1 MRKSIPKISYM
12 KNHFLLSLFL
22 VIFSY
27 EFSSSQLQMP
37 VYPDYMQVTKE
48 FFSKYSSGISDSK
61 TRPNLAKK
69 PDGWHI
75 LVMDYSTNK
84 VLKDELF
91 WSLKKK
97 KFLSLS
103 FPLSNEEIE
112 DPYKQQLMN
121 NHWAQ
126 TASKLVPFWG
136 YDGWERDVIRK
147 YAKKKNLSDSLLNG
161 IARAYS
167 SYARYLTRASE
178 FGNPLLYEKIPK
190 GANAMDPE
198 LLNTYLEHHQ
208 QASRFY
214 YRLYQQNPKF
224 ETFVSDIYNVYSND
238 IMDAFL
244 TLRYFQNEETAR
256 KLLKDKLFSPFYIEM
271 AKNYLNSCD
280 KDAILFTNGDM
291 DTYPLLYVQET
302 ENYRKDV
309 LVVNLSLLNLGR
321 YIWHLANFG
330 SGARPITTSLDAEIY
345 KSEKKQF
352 FFIIENAE
360 YPLSFKDIAEFIAS
374 TDPDTK
380 YKSDDDQYIDY
391 IPSREVFFQ
400 FDPDNIS
407 RTGEITGEEPENR
420 FGIYLKNNY
429 LMLSDFCALDI
440 IATNQFVRPVY
451 FAITVDPQ
459 SFSLYSGFLSLEGLT
474 YRLNPLPVQEEET
487 NTTEKIFPEIL
498 HDKLLNQ
505 LKFDPTNYQNL
516 FSSQKRMISLY
527 RYIFSR
533 LSSHYVELG
542 LTDKALMIMDYS
554 LKYFPDHLVRFD
566 YNVYPF
572 ISNFFRLNKEE
583 QAVNILKSCMNSCI
597 SELERLQK
605 LPATDENKQ
614 QMDFQLASLN
624 ELTRI
629 LEMYQPE
636 NKILDEIREIIDKYH
651 SWE

>member
-1 MRKSIPKISYM
+1 M

-37 VYPDYMQVTKE
+37 VYPDYMQVAKE
-48 FFSKYSSGISDSK
+48 FFLKYSSGISDSK

-69 PDGWHI
+69 PDGWHMM
-75 LVMDYSTNK
+75 VMDYSTNK

-136 YDGWERDVIRK
+136 YDGWDRDVIKK
-147 YAKKKNLSDSLLNG
+147 YGKKKSLSDSLLNG
-161 IARAYS
+161 VARAYS

-190 GANAMDPE
+190 GANAMNPE

-208 QASRFY
+208 HASRFY

-321 YIWHLANFG
+321 YIWNLANFG
-330 SGARPITTSLDAEIY
+330 AGAKPITTSLDAEIY

-352 FFIIENAE
+352 FYIIENAP
-360 YPLSFKDIAEFIAS
+360 YPLSFKDIAEFIS
-374 TDPDTK
+374 SSDPDTK
-380 YKSDDDQYIDY
+380 YKTADNQFIDY
-391 IPSREVFFQ
+391 IPSKEIFFN
-400 FDPDNIS
+400 FEPGK
-407 RTGEITGEEPENR
+407 TAMPVTYAGEDTVKR
-420 FGIYLKNNY
+420 FVVYLKNNY

-440 IATNQFVRPVY
+440 IATNQFIRPVY

-459 SFSLYSGFLSLEGLT
+459 NFSLYSGFLSLEGLA
-474 YRLNPLPVQEEET
+474 YRLNPIQVQDDESNET
-487 NTTEKIFPEIL
+487 GKIFPEVL
-498 HDKLLNQ
+498 QDKLLNQ
-505 LKFDPTNYQNL
+505 MKFNPTNYQNL

-527 RYIFSR
+527 RYLFSK
-533 LSSHYVELG
+533 LSSIYIELSSAES
-542 LTDKALMIMDYS
+542 ALMIMDYS
-554 LKYFPDHLVRFD
+554 LKHFPDHLIQFD
-566 YNVYPF
+566 YNVYPL
-572 ISNFFRLNKEE
+572 ISNYFRLNKEE
-583 QAVNILKSCMNSCI
+583 KAIKIFTTCMSSCVY
-597 SELERLQK
+597 ELERLTK
-605 LPATDENKQ
+605 LPPTDENKQ
-614 QMDFQLASLN
+614 QIDFQLASLN

-629 LEMYQPE
+629 LEIYQPE
-636 NKILDEIREIIDKYH
+636 NKILDEIREIINKYH